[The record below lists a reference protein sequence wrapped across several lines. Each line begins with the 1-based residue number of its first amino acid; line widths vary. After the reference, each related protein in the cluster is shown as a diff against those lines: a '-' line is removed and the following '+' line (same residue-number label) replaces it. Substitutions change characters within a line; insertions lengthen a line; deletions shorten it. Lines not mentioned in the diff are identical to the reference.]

1 MWLFV
6 VVMRSA
12 DYARSDTPDTRENTL
27 EATSYAWHN
36 RVMRGL
42 VGSRVGEKD
51 QRVDEMV
58 SLLDSWLPRSK

>member
-1 MWLFV
+1 MPDQT
-6 VVMRSA
+6 RQIRA
-12 DYARSDTPDTRENTL
+12 KTPL
-27 EATSYAWHN
+27 KATSYAWHN